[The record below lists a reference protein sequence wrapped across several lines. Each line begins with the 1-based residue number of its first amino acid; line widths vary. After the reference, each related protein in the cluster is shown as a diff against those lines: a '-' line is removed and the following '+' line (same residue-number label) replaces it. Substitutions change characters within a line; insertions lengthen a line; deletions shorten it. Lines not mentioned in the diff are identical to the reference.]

1 MMIKKE
7 LRVINREEREAN
19 VERINRQQEYQKKK
33 VLDKISQSEKRTK
46 SLMAEKQSILDLR
59 MSTRREADKTKRE
72 IGLKVEKIRSKGFTP
87 RDFKELGY
95 LSKADKL
102 ALNEQS
108 VIIHEKDEESYEG
121 NPSKMSFAK

>member
-1 MMIKKE
+1 
-7 LRVINREEREAN
+7 
-19 VERINRQQEYQKKK
+19 
-33 VLDKISQSEKRTK
+33 
-46 SLMAEKQSILDLR
+46 MAEKQSILDLR
-59 MSTRREADKTKRE
+59 METRREADKTKRE
-72 IGLKVEKIRSKGFTP
+72 IGVKAEKIRSKGFTP

-121 NPSKMSFAK
+121 NPSKMSFNKTPISKSKRAKGNETPND